1 MSPKGVF
8 CLEIGDWYE
17 SLTDGT
23 SVKPVL
29 KLLATAPSRR
39 APYIHRDIITEAE
52 LVYYLKKWPMQ
63 KHTKFPILYLAMH
76 GESGEICLKKENGR
90 DQRIGLDALAEI
102 LEGKCHKR
110 IIHFGSCS
118 TLLMHGHQVNSF
130 LKQTGALLFRDS
142 PRLSTGKTALLLILF
157 ILVQSKKTP
166 LLEQAWKPSS
176 KSSSKRSGLYT
187 TSLGFDIKCSPEFLH
202 FE

>member
-8 CLEIGDWYE
+8 CLEIGNWYE

-23 SVKPVL
+23 SVKPAL

-130 LKQTGALLFRDS
+130 LKQTGALAVSGFTTTVDWEDS
-142 PRLSTGKTALLLILF
+142 TAFDLIYLSAIQENALTRAGMEAVF
-157 ILVQSKKTP
+157 KKLKQKVGT
-166 LLEQAWKPSS
+166 
-176 KSSSKRSGLYT
+176 LYNE
-187 TSLGFDIKCSPEFLH
+187 LGFRYKMLP
-202 FE
+202 